1 MTQLKRWER
10 DFQLERLSRLHLF
23 DEYIEMSK
31 YNKHKDSKKIR
42 TLIMLLIFTYFLLLL
57 KSINIIFQSHSV
69 WICYNVCCCVSSG
82 TVAGSAKQHF

>member
-42 TLIMLLIFTYFLLLL
+42 TLINFYILFTFTQINKYYLSKSFSMDLLQCLLLRFL
-57 KSINIIFQSHSV
+57 WHRC
-69 WICYNVCCCVSSG
+69 WLC
-82 TVAGSAKQHF
+82 